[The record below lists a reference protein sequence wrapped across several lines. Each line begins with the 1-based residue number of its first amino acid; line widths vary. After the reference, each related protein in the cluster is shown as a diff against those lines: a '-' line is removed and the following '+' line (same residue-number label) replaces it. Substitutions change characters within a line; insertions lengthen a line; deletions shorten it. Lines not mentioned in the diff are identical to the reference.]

1 MPQPR
6 ATWRDNV
13 RRARV
18 RFLQYVGLFFL
29 MHLQGSPLSS
39 QPPRPQGLL
48 TYFISHVFCASLS
61 SCVGVLCFSLCLF
74 LSTIRFSTGVRKLTR
89 VGDLPKLIERKI
101 LGLSSASKPLSV
113 PVTNTKHE
121 SLYIS
126 LSPSW
131 GYIHV

>member
-18 RFLQYVGLFFL
+18 RFLKYVGLFLL

-39 QPPRPQGLL
+39 QPPQGPL
-48 TYFISHVFCASLS
+48 TYFISCALCASLS
-61 SCVGVLCFSLCLF
+61 SFVRVLCFSFSLS
-74 LSTIRFSTGVRKLTR
+74 LSTTSFSTGVRKLTR
-89 VGDLPKLIERKI
+89 VGDLPKLTERKI

-113 PVTNTKHE
+113 PVTDTKHE
-121 SLYIS
+121 SFS

>member
-18 RFLQYVGLFFL
+18 RFLKYVGLFLL

-39 QPPRPQGLL
+39 QPPTSPRSPNVLYQPC
-48 TYFISHVFCASLS
+48 IVRFCLVLFEYYASL
-61 SCVGVLCFSLCLF
+61 SLCLF
-74 LSTIRFSTGVRKLTR
+74 LSTTSFSTGVRKLTR
-89 VGDLPKLIERKI
+89 VGDLPKLTERKI

-113 PVTNTKHE
+113 PVTDTKHE
-121 SLYIS
+121 SFS